1 MTAPP
6 LEGRTA
12 ADVVHSRFSTT
23 PAAATVGDLRDY
35 FAASASRQ
43 LALLVD
49 GDRYVGAISRAD
61 LPADAE
67 ASAPAAGFA
76 QAGPVIAPDAP
87 ARDAWEGALAEP
99 SQRLPVVDDGG
110 ALVGVIAINHTRD
123 GFCR

>member
-12 ADVVHSRFSTT
+12 ADVVHSRFSST
-23 PAAATVGDLRDY
+23 PAAATVGELRAY

-49 GDRYVGAISRAD
+49 GDRYVGSVGRAD

-67 ASAPAAGFA
+67 ESAPAAGFA

-87 ARDAWEGALAEP
+87 AREAWEGALAQP
-99 SQRLPVVDDGG
+99 SARLPVVDGDG
-110 ALVGVIAINHTRD
+110 ALVGVVAINHTRD
-123 GFCR
+123 GFCG